1 MNDQDIT
8 QFTQAMKDF
17 ITHAEKEIDSY
28 LKWQEARS
36 YTTSYIEQ
44 AEMNKEAEEFW
55 EEVNELAEK
64 YQVPVDYILHEFC

>member
-36 YTTSYIEQ
+36 YTTSYYEQ
-44 AEMNKEAEEFW
+44 
-55 EEVNELAEK
+55 LAEK
-64 YQVPVDYILHEFC
+64 YEVTVDYILMEFIV

>member
-1 MNDQDIT
+1 MNDQDIQ

-36 YTTSYIEQ
+36 YTNSYYE
-44 AEMNKEAEEFW
+44 
-55 EEVNELAEK
+55 ELAAK
-64 YQVPVDYILHEFC
+64 YEVTVDYILMEFIV